1 VKAERKLKYTNAQHK
16 VHKNH
21 IPEGYMTV
29 SNLNPTTENEAELPD
44 VSLFITRGM
53 FFFIIE
59 ALKIPTMWR

>member
-1 VKAERKLKYTNAQHK
+1 MKAERKLKYTNAQHK

-44 VSLFITRGM
+44 ASLFITRGM

>member
-1 VKAERKLKYTNAQHK
+1 MKAERKLKYTNAQHK

-29 SNLNPTTENEAELPD
+29 SNLNPTTENEAELPV
-44 VSLFITRGM
+44 VSLLITRWM

-59 ALKIPTMWR
+59 ALKIPTTWR

>member
-1 VKAERKLKYTNAQHK
+1 MKAERKLKYRNAQHK

>member
-1 VKAERKLKYTNAQHK
+1 MKAERKLKYTNAQHK

-59 ALKIPTMWR
+59 ALKIPTT

>member
-1 VKAERKLKYTNAQHK
+1 MKAERKLKYTNAQHK

-44 VSLFITRGM
+44 VSLPITRWM

-59 ALKIPTMWR
+59 ALKIPTT

>member
-1 VKAERKLKYTNAQHK
+1 MKAERKLKYTNAQHK